1 MTFTQ
6 TIPEEEEIMM
16 KTMHKNKASAEL
28 AMKKSPID
36 EFNSKNVLYNRDWG
50 K

>member
-1 MTFTQ
+1 MIK
-6 TIPEEEEIMM
+6 TIDKDKRVQM
-16 KTMHKNKASAEL
+16 AEL

-36 EFNSKNVLYNRDWG
+36 EFNSKNVLYNKEWG